1 MQVCAHY
8 FFMLMCAYFTPVAED
23 YKNEQTLGHQVQNYI
38 PKTIKGS
45 HVKLPGKGYKKRK
58 FPGQM

>member
-1 MQVCAHY
+1 
-8 FFMLMCAYFTPVAED
+8 MCAYLTPVAED